1 MVIEYKKQTFML
13 ALDPAC
19 KLREIRESISEEAA
33 GTFLAKDLAS
43 LRFEYAIRA
52 KKYMVLPHQEPKFAL
67 SKCLTTDSGDPD
79 GPAELTFVH
88 DPSGEKVLVMAS
100 AGTPTDRPSSK

>member
-1 MVIEYKKQTFML
+1 MVIAYKKQTFML

-52 KKYMVLPHQEPKFAL
+52 KKYMVLEIQEHKFAL
-67 SKCLTTDSGDPD
+67 SKCLTTYPGDPD
-79 GPAELTFVH
+79 GPAELTFVF
-88 DPSGEKVLVMAS
+88 DPSGETVDVTAPS
-100 AGTPTDRPSSK
+100 ETPTD